1 MGGHNSSI
9 LIAILVVAATSIIS
23 PAFAVVV
30 ITIETDSDVYDHTSV
45 ITVTGKVD
53 PVDPNNSPIT
63 IIVERV
69 DPPGIVQFAQVNVNN
84 DGSFSTT
91 INTENP
97 MMKRD
102 GTYLINAKYVNVDT
116 TIAVEL
122 TNSVE
127 TYVTGTTSM
136 AATEAETEISSES
149 ESFIGQIEYDMT
161 CGTDSPSFVPNGD
174 DNTIDV
180 YIDATDDGIF
190 TLTLHEEII
199 KPFDD
204 GTFFVLVNDEEI
216 QDFVQEGNTLTIP
229 CKVGDEKISIIG
241 SWAIPEFGAITI
253 MVLLIA
259 IIAIVAVSAKT
270 KLSLVP
276 KY

>member
-9 LIAILVVAATSIIS
+9 LIVILVVAATSIIS
-23 PAFAVVV
+23 PAFAAVV
-30 ITIETDSDVYDHTSV
+30 ITIETDSDVYDHSSV

-53 PVDPNNSPIT
+53 PVDLNNSPIT

-69 DPPGIVQFAQVNVNN
+69 DPHGIVQIDQIDVGS
-84 DGSFSTT
+84 DGSFSTM
-91 INTENP
+91 INTATAT
-97 MMKRD
+97 MKYD

-149 ESFIGQIEYDMT
+149 LIGQIEYDMT

-190 TLTLHEEII
+190 TITLHEEII

>member
-23 PAFAVVV
+23 PAFAVIV
-30 ITIETDSDVYDHTSV
+30 ITIETDSDVYDHSSV

-69 DPPGIVQFAQVNVNN
+69 DPHGIVQIDQIDVGS
-84 DGSFSTT
+84 DGSFSTM
-91 INTENP
+91 INTATAT
-97 MMKRD
+97 MKYD

-136 AATEAETEISSES
+136 AATEAETEISSDS
-149 ESFIGQIEYDMT
+149 LIGQIEYDMT

>member
-23 PAFAVVV
+23 PAFAAVV
-30 ITIETDSDVYDHTSV
+30 ITIETDSDVYDHSSV

-53 PVDPNNSPIT
+53 PVDLNNSPIT

-69 DPPGIVQFAQVNVNN
+69 DPHGIVQIDQIDVGS
-84 DGSFSTT
+84 DGSFSTM
-91 INTENP
+91 INTATAT
-97 MMKRD
+97 MKYD

-149 ESFIGQIEYDMT
+149 LIGQIEYDMT

-190 TLTLHEEII
+190 TITLHEEII

>member
-1 MGGHNSSI
+1 MGAPNLSI
-9 LIAILVVAATSIIS
+9 LIAILVVVATGIIS
-23 PAFAVVV
+23 PAFATIVV
-30 ITIETDSDVYDHTSV
+30 TIETDSDVYDHSSV
-45 ITVTGKVD
+45 ITVTGNVD

-91 INTENP
+91 INTANP
-97 MMKRD
+97 MMERD

-127 TYVTGTTSM
+127 TYVTETTSM
-136 AATEAETEISSES
+136 AETEISPEP

-161 CGTDSPSFVPNGD
+161 NADDSTLD
-174 DNTIDV
+174 I
-180 YIDATDDGIF
+180 YIDATDDGVF
-190 TLTLHEEII
+190 TLTLHEEVI
-199 KPFDD
+199 KPFED

-216 QDFVQEGNTLTIP
+216 QNFVQDGNTLIIP
-229 CKVGDEKISIIG
+229 CNIGDEKISIIG
-241 SWAIPEFGAITI
+241 SWAIPEFGAITVMI
-253 MVLLIA
+253 FVVA
-259 IIAIVAVSAKT
+259 IIAIIVVSAKT
-270 KLSLVP
+270 KLSIIS

>member
-9 LIAILVVAATSIIS
+9 LIVILVVAATSIIS
-23 PAFAVVV
+23 PAFATVV
-30 ITIETDSDVYDHTSV
+30 ITIETDSDVYDHSSV

-69 DPPGIVQFAQVNVNN
+69 DPHGIVQIDQIDVGS
-84 DGSFSTT
+84 DGSFSTM
-91 INTENP
+91 INTATAT
-97 MMKRD
+97 MKYD

-149 ESFIGQIEYDMT
+149 LIGQIEYDMT

-190 TLTLHEEII
+190 TITLHEEII

>member
-9 LIAILVVAATSIIS
+9 LIVILVVAATSIIS
-23 PAFAVVV
+23 PAFAAVV
-30 ITIETDSDVYDHTSV
+30 ITIETDSDVYDHSSV

-53 PVDPNNSPIT
+53 PVDLNNSPIT

-69 DPPGIVQFAQVNVNN
+69 DPHGIVQIDQIDVGS
-84 DGSFSTT
+84 DGSFSTM
-91 INTENP
+91 INTATAT
-97 MMKRD
+97 MKYD

-149 ESFIGQIEYDMT
+149 LIGQIEYDMT

-190 TLTLHEEII
+190 TITLHEEII

-229 CKVGDEKISIIG
+229 CNVGDEKISIIG

>member
-1 MGGHNSSI
+1 MGGHNSYI

-23 PAFAVVV
+23 PAFAAVV
-30 ITIETDSDVYDHTSV
+30 ITIETDSDVYDHSSV

-69 DPPGIVQFAQVNVNN
+69 DPPGIVQFALVNVNN

-122 TNSVE
+122 TNSAE

-136 AATEAETEISSES
+136 AETEISSES
-149 ESFIGQIEYDMT
+149 ESLIGQIEYDMT

-190 TLTLHEEII
+190 TLT
-199 KPFDD
+199 
-204 GTFFVLVNDEEI
+204 
-216 QDFVQEGNTLTIP
+216 
-229 CKVGDEKISIIG
+229 
-241 SWAIPEFGAITI
+241 
-253 MVLLIA
+253 
-259 IIAIVAVSAKT
+259 
-270 KLSLVP
+270 
-276 KY
+276 